1 MNLLSNFPETHDAR
15 PQQIDLLQQ
24 IDRAF
29 ASGKKFVICCA
40 PTGSGKSFLSKTLA
54 NASKSP
60 SATFVDLVESHAAFK
75 QDQFGDY
82 AHKDE
87 CMKEPAFGALA
98 LTITKNLQ
106 DQYHELFDDA
116 AIMKGKSNY
125 LCNVDPRY
133 NVDVAPCIYLTEL
146 KESCLH
152 SNHCAYYNA
161 RSSAMVS
168 KFAALNYSMFM
179 SLPDHV
185 KHREYIVC
193 DESSELERE
202 LVSRFSRELHHK
214 VLKKL
219 GVNPAT
225 IPVNNYSKFRSWLE
239 SFSETLAASIHDVQ
253 ARLKRKKNETQL
265 ADRQRYALLRNLHI
279 SLQTTIDTWNDCEYI
294 IERNEESITLKPLRV
309 DNLAKCIFDHADRV
323 LLMSATIIDPKNF
336 AKALGITDYEYI
348 EVDSTFDPKNAPIFC
363 SGKHKLN
370 HKNLKTSLPM
380 IARQVA
386 EICKH
391 HGDVKGVIHTHTH
404 EITEYLK
411 NSLHGDRFIFRE
423 SGVNNE
429 QIIKQHAEST
439 RNTVLVSPS
448 LTLGVDLKDDLARF
462 QVIIKAAYLP
472 LGDERI
478 KRLFKEDPQWYQNQ
492 MLNNLIQACG
502 RGVRSKDDHCV
513 TYVIDGCITDAVLKC
528 RHRLPRYFIKRFV

>member
-54 NASKSP
+54 NASKNP
-60 SATFVDLVESHAAFK
+60 SASFVDLVESNAAFK

-82 AHKDE
+82 THEDDCA
-87 CMKEPAFGALA
+87 KEPAFGALA

-106 DQYHELFDDA
+106 DQYRELFEDA
-116 AIMKGKSNY
+116 AVMKGKSNY

-152 SNHCAYYNA
+152 SNNCAYYNA
-161 RSSAMVS
+161 RNHALVS
-168 KFAALNYSMFM
+168 KFAAVNYSMFM

-193 DESSELERE
+193 DEASELERE

-219 GVNPAT
+219 GVNPAA

-239 SFSETLAASIHDVQ
+239 SFSETLASSIHDVQ
-253 ARLKRKKNETQL
+253 ARLKRKKNETLL

-336 AKALGITDYEYI
+336 AKALGVTDYAYI

-380 IARQVA
+380 VARQID

-411 NSLHGDRFIFRE
+411 SNLRGSRFIFRE
-423 SGVNNE
+423 SGANNE
-429 QIIKQHAEST
+429 QIIKQHAESSD
-439 RNTVLVSPS
+439 NTVLVSPS

-462 QVIIKAAYLP
+462 QIIIKAAYLP